1 MTIEEIIAHEPLFYN
16 KNTTYEPLNGGFSN
30 ETHIVTCESMKY
42 VVKIFFPQNK
52 YLNLTRATELQAQS
66 LAASMGLAPAVYSNP
81 KEERY
86 SVSEFLSGH
95 LLTYEEVMDDTI
107 IQELA
112 KKMKQIHSITGINRN
127 CSAFDLIDGYVNGIR
142 QFQVL
147 APDGFDIILKRM
159 EEIRNL
165 RERDTQNNFAYC
177 HNDLLNLNILNENGK
192 FGIIDWEISGFGDP
206 YMDLATLPYQMNFS
220 KEKETLL
227 LTSYFGY
234 FEEEMRTALHQMRY
248 IGMVREV
255 VWALFYAGLNKKS
268 ANHDN
273 DYYQSA
279 LYALD
284 RIQKGYLSM

>member
-1 MTIEEIIAHEPLFYN
+1 MTIKDIITKEPLFCN
-16 KNTTYEPLNGGFSN
+16 KLTTHEPLNGGLSN
-30 ETHIVTCESMKY
+30 ETHIVTCEDKKY
-42 VVKIFFPQNK
+42 VVKIFFPQNE
-52 YLNLTRATELQAQS
+52 YLKLSRTTELQAQS
-66 LAASMGLAPAVYSNP
+66 LAASMGLAPALYSNL
-81 KEERY
+81 EEDRY
-86 SVSEFLSGH
+86 SVSEFLNGH
-95 LLTYEEVMDDTI
+95 LLTYEEIMENTI

-112 KKMKQIHSITGINRN
+112 KKMKLIHSMTGIDRN
-127 CSAFDLIDGYVNGIR
+127 CSAFDLIDGYVGGIK
-142 QFQVL
+142 QFQV
-147 APDGFDIILKRM
+147 AVPEGYEIILKKT
-159 EEIRNL
+159 EEIRYM
-165 RERDTQNNFAYC
+165 RERDTQNNHVYC
-177 HNDLLNLNILNENGK
+177 HNDLLNLNILYENGK

-220 KEKETLL
+220 KEKETVL

-279 LYALD
+279 RYAMD